1 MHGGS
6 PRARIA
12 IIGTGLMGSGVAK
25 RLSSQGFDLT
35 LWNRT
40 REKAEHLA
48 SAIGARIAGSPHEA
62 VEGAEVA
69 IAFLADDEALIQ
81 VASSLKRADGLVFI
95 NASTTTPRANA
106 YTSSYM
112 EGLGACFLEGPVVGG
127 PEAASRGDLISIVA
141 GRDSCF
147 KRAIHVINS
156 YSKKVIYLGDEIGK
170 ASALKLAFN
179 SVLITTQ
186 ALLAE
191 AMRLVDAYG
200 VSHEDFKTLLGE
212 TVFREVSGKYYDR
225 MLSDEWPVGFRLSM
239 AAKDLEYA
247 RRAAFDAGFSPA
259 TISVAGSIY
268 SLAAQVMGQED
279 YSRIYQFLKRL
290 SRGSKPGET

>member
-81 VASSLKRADGLVFI
+81 VASSLKRADGLV
-95 NASTTTPRANA
+95 
-106 YTSSYM
+106 
-112 EGLGACFLEGPVVGG
+112 
-127 PEAASRGDLISIVA
+127 
-141 GRDSCF
+141 
-147 KRAIHVINS
+147 
-156 YSKKVIYLGDEIGK
+156 
-170 ASALKLAFN
+170 
-179 SVLITTQ
+179 
-186 ALLAE
+186 
-191 AMRLVDAYG
+191 
-200 VSHEDFKTLLGE
+200 
-212 TVFREVSGKYYDR
+212 
-225 MLSDEWPVGFRLSM
+225 
-239 AAKDLEYA
+239 
-247 RRAAFDAGFSPA
+247 
-259 TISVAGSIY
+259 
-268 SLAAQVMGQED
+268 
-279 YSRIYQFLKRL
+279 
-290 SRGSKPGET
+290 